1 MLLNDSPA
9 VESLSQSVARHQGI
23 GRCLGLHE
31 ALIADAD
38 GALAHSRVEAGEVFG
53 GGRGQERQRQ
63 RERARVCESEREKER
78 EREGTI
84 SVIRSVWQERWLS
97 YLTDSHFD
105 ARGVEAEQGSDCI
118 EVLALVE
125 AGVVEEEEEWR

>member
-1 MLLNDSPA
+1 MERWHTAGSKQVRFLEEGEGKSDSDS
-9 VESLSQSVARHQGI
+9 E
-23 GRCLGLHE
+23 
-31 ALIADAD
+31 
-38 GALAHSRVEAGEVFG
+38 
-53 GGRGQERQRQ
+53 
-63 RERARVCESEREKER
+63 RERACVRARERKR

-125 AGVVEEEEEWR
+125 AGVVVEEEEWR